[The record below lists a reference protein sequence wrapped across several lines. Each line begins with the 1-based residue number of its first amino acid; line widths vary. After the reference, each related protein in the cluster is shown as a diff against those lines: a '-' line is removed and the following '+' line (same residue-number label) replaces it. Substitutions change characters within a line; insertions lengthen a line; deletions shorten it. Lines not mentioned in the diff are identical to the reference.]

1 MLSRGTAYEKSRRC
15 SSVDP
20 TPIMNL
26 PVKLVSG
33 AAYLSLSIGPC
44 VCYASKPN
52 ASECTRLSRHQL
64 RRCVPQQRERHDQ
77 VWIYWSDGASLTL
90 ALAVPA
96 AAGDVQNS
104 PRTAPNPKRGPW
116 SLIPMSNQT
125 CRSKTPC
132 AGATPRDISIIP
144 PALAVSMG
152 TADIL
157 ATISNRNYPPGGELA
172 AEGVLPLSWR
182 VSRK

>member
-52 ASECTRLSRHQL
+52 ASECRRLSRHQL

-104 PRTAPNPKRGPW
+104 PAHRAKPKTRAVVVNPYVEPNLPVENDVRWGYGGISVLSLRLWRSLWGRPISWQRSRTGITH
-116 SLIPMSNQT
+116 LV
-125 CRSKTPC
+125 
-132 AGATPRDISIIP
+132 
-144 PALAVSMG
+144 VS
-152 TADIL
+152 
-157 ATISNRNYPPGGELA
+157 
-172 AEGVLPLSWR
+172 
-182 VSRK
+182 